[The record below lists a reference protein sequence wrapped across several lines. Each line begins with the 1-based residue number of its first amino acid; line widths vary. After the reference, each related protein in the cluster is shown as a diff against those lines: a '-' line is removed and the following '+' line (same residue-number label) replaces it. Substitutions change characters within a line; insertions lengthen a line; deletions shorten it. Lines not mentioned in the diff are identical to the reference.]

1 MARIQDYAAGNVSG
15 DDKIIGNDGGN
26 TRTFSVNDL
35 AQYINDNYQIVG
47 GISLGSFSLVTN
59 PAAGSGNLTYNASN
73 GVFTFTPA
81 DTFSGDYNDL
91 SNKPFIFGGDY
102 EQLSNKPTIPTYLTD
117 LQIAQGSAGQYLQ
130 SNGDGTF
137 QFAPVVGDGVGI
149 EFGDLSVTT
158 NAANSGGSLSYNAL
172 NGTFTFEPADLSAI
186 PTDVQQLTDN
196 TSVIPRD
203 ISNLTDDTS
212 IIPGDISDLTDTTN
226 LIPTDV
232 SDLTDTTNLI
242 PAAFI
247 NTMTATAAGGAYY
260 IDGNIRPIIVL
271 APGFTYKIDTSDSSM
286 SGHPFRFSTTADGTH
301 GGGAEYTTGITTT
314 GTAGQAG
321 SYVTVQLQ
329 QGHPI
334 LYYYCGVHS
343 GMGAGVAD
351 LTT

>member
-59 PAAGSGNLTYNASN
+59 PAAGGGNLTYNASN

-172 NGTFTFEPADLSAI
+172 NGTFTFEPADLSGI
-186 PTDVQQLTDN
+186 PTDIQQLTDN
-196 TSVIPRD
+196 TS
-203 ISNLTDDTS
+203 
-212 IIPGDISDLTDTTN
+212 IIPA
-226 LIPTDV
+226 DV

-247 NTMTATAAGGAYY
+247 NTMTATAMGGAYY

-301 GGGAEYTTGITTT
+301 GGGTEYTTGITTT

-343 GMGAGVAD
+343 GMGAQVAD
-351 LTT
+351 LTS